1 MLGHLLKLQASSH
14 TIDTNTDD
22 GEYPLVAAI
31 AGGSIECLQLLVAAG
46 TQMSTCLLGEEGS
59 VLHVA
64 AENSR
69 TAMLLHLLQI
79 DMFRAQVNS
88 IGRVSFSSGLAPFCL
103 SPPKSCQRMDWI
115 LLFV

>member
-46 TQMSTCLLGEEGS
+46 TQMSTCLLGVRKCVCLLSDRDPS
-59 VLHVA
+59 VH
-64 AENSR
+64 
-69 TAMLLHLLQI
+69 
-79 DMFRAQVNS
+79 
-88 IGRVSFSSGLAPFCL
+88 
-103 SPPKSCQRMDWI
+103 
-115 LLFV
+115 